1 MPSKRSEIDSFLAM
15 DVLAEANRRKT
26 AGHPVLSL
34 AVGQPSHPAPDKALA
49 AARAALEHGHLGYTD
64 AFGLSSLR
72 EAISNDYR
80 ARMGVEIDPA
90 RIAVTTGSS
99 AGFNLAFLALF
110 DAGDSVAIARP
121 GYPAYRNILRALDL
135 NVVEVE
141 ASAAHDFT
149 LTPEALEEAEREQG
163 VTIRGVLL
171 ASPANPTGTVT
182 GRAALKRLADWC
194 AARKTAFISDEI
206 YHGLVFSGEETT
218 ALAFTDEAVV
228 INSFSKYY
236 CMTGWRVGWMVLP
249 EKLVRVFEQLAQNIY
264 ISAPELSQIAAEA
277 ALDARPQLDG
287 YREIYRANR
296 AFLINA
302 LPDIGLPVVSPMD
315 GAFYAYVDVS
325 GHSNDSVEFSRR
337 MLAEIDVAATPGADF
352 DPLTGGRYLR
362 LSYAGTEAEIRQ
374 AVERIGNWLPKKG

>member
-15 DVLAEANRRKT
+15 DVLAEANRRKK
-26 AGHPVLSL
+26 AGRPVLSL
-34 AVGQPSHPAPDKALA
+34 AVGQPSHPAPDRALE
-49 AARAALEHGHLGYTD
+49 AAREALEHGHLGYTD
-64 AFGLSSLR
+64 AFGLQSLR
-72 EAISNDYR
+72 EAIANDYR
-80 ARMGVEIDPA
+80 ARMGVDVNPA

-110 DAGDSVAIARP
+110 DAGDAVAIARP
-121 GYPAYRNILRALDL
+121 GYPAYRNILKALDL
-135 NVVEVE
+135 KVVEVE
-141 ASAAHDFT
+141 ANERHEFT
-149 LTPEALEEAEREQG
+149 LTPEALEEAERAEG
-163 VTIRGVLL
+163 VTIKGVLL

-194 AARKTAFISDEI
+194 EARGTAFISDEI
-206 YHGLVFSGEETT
+206 YHGLVFSGEEAT
-218 ALAFTDEAVV
+218 ALSFTDEAVV

-287 YREIYRANR
+287 YRAIYRANR
-296 AFLINA
+296 DFLIKA
-302 LPDIGLPVVSPMD
+302 LPEIGLPVVSPMD

-325 GHSNDSVEFSRR
+325 GYSNDSVAFSRK

-374 AVERIGNWLPKKG
+374 AVERIGNWLPQKR